1 VAALPAFGSF
11 IAVNPPRR
19 IQMGMRFAFQ
29 ETELFPG
36 VARTT
41 RRGGFMIRR
50 ILVSCLLS
58 AALAFAATSAHAS
71 RDEVQFGSNIKVP
84 QGTSIHDAVCFF
96 CSVDAQGT
104 VDHDIV
110 VFFGNV
116 RIAGHADH
124 DVVNFFGSVRAE
136 DNASVG
142 HDLVSFFGS
151 IRLGDNVSV
160 GNDMVAMFGG
170 VSAPDSVSVGGNR
183 VVQPGWIL
191 WIPLMIAGVIII
203 VVVREV
209 RAWRRRQYYGNFP
222 HPPHP

>member
-1 VAALPAFGSF
+1 
-11 IAVNPPRR
+11 
-19 IQMGMRFAFQ
+19 
-29 ETELFPG
+29 
-36 VARTT
+36 
-41 RRGGFMIRR
+41 MIRR

-84 QGTSIHDAVCFF
+84 QGASIHDAVCFF

-142 HDLVSFFGS
+142 HDLVSFFGF